1 MRRVPSY
8 HCQGEIVNA
17 LEDSDFKK
25 MKTVFDEAAAAW
37 IAEWQKQ
44 GSTDEGSCCGGK
56 GIQVWRVRK
65 GCRVAEHFTAV
76 DCPPVQGNVSAGR
89 SAGPALQYL
98 EEQGIEATYYDGWM
112 D

>member
-56 GIQVWRVRK
+56 GILQ
-65 GCRVAEHFTAV
+65 G
-76 DCPPVQGNVSAGR
+76 DQGPPTQR
-89 SAGPALQYL
+89 DKLYKL
-98 EEQGIEATYYDGWM
+98 T
-112 D
+112 